1 MTETETVARLWVAF
15 IDESKSAGG
24 VAPAGSAFPEDSVI
38 QSVAVETWLTSFAV
52 VAVCVFETFEASP
65 SDVITQA

>member
-15 IDESKSAGG
+15 VDKSESTGG
-24 VAPAGSAFPEDSVI
+24 VAPAGPALPEDIVI

-52 VAVCVFETFEASP
+52 VALCVSETFEASP
-65 SDVITQA
+65 GDVIT